1 MNILFP
7 PKSSM
12 SHSRVWLLLFQLCLY
27 GPLRASHILS
37 CLLRGRLVT
46 MLKWSIK
53 LKLITDGQV
62 QLVSTLDDV
71 ITLVTVINS
80 SFLYY
85 RPRDHSRTVVLHLS
99 KYSFSVLQRFPVAC
113 LAWTCFPL
121 PSRLAKVEIDQHLFA
136 LVWGWFHIP
145 SPLQSGKR
153 HPLFTHSPPSDVNAK
168 EELLSLFN
176 SHRKKIHRNYFPN
189 KPLFYKKVNI
199 IKKVFSAMPI
209 WTCGVDWKKVNS
221 VTQAQAHT
229 DRMES
234 TCTLIRIKWCDGL
247 LDRIHTSLSLAFA
260 FFSSPY
266 DIRAWLSTSL
276 SLNLK

>member
-53 LKLITDGQV
+53 LKVITDGQV

-176 SHRKKIHRNYFPN
+176 SHQKKFIEIIFQTNLCFT
-189 KPLFYKKVNI
+189 KKSTLSKRFSRQCPSGRVAWI
-199 IKKVFSAMPI
+199 GKKLTV
-209 WTCGVDWKKVNS
+209 WHKHK
-221 VTQAQAHT
+221 HT
-229 DRMES
+229 P
-234 TCTLIRIKWCDGL
+234 TVWNL
-247 LDRIHTSLSLAFA
+247 LARSYASSDVMAF
-260 FFSSPY
+260 
-266 DIRAWLSTSL
+266 
-276 SLNLK
+276 